1 MKSISGR
8 DFARLLERKGWIL
21 RRIKGS
27 HHIYTREGSKL
38 KISVPVHGNQTLK
51 IGLLKR
57 LMKDAGLDDSDL

>member
-8 DFARLLERKGWIL
+8 DFARLLERKGWTL

-38 KISVPVHGNQTLK
+38 RISVPVYGNRTLK

-57 LMKDAGLDDSDL
+57 LMKDAGLDNSDL